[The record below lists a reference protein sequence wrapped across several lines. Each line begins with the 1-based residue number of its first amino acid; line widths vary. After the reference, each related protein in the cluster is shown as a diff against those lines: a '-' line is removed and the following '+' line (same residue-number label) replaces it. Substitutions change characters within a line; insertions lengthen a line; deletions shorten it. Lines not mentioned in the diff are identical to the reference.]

1 LENLIHVD
9 QALVQ
14 AINSLVGYIRIL
26 DELFKGLANDYF
38 LLISTN
44 LGLVFL
50 WLSASDPRQR
60 LTNQKLTL
68 QAMAA
73 LGIGTGLVSLLN
85 LVIFRPRPFDELP
98 INVLLYQPTDSS
110 FPANSAAIL
119 FAVAA
124 AVWLGNRKAG
134 NYFFLIAGVH
144 SFARIYAGM
153 YYPLDIL
160 SGAGIGILAALAA
173 RWLFHLLSFF
183 INWLLAVLRQVF
195 LV

>member
-1 LENLIHVD
+1 MENLIHFD
-9 QALVQ
+9 QAVVQ

-50 WLSASDPRQR
+50 WLSASEPRQR

-134 NYFFLIAGVH
+134 NFFFLIAGVH

-153 YYPLDIL
+153 YYPLDII
-160 SGAGIGILAALAA
+160 SGAGIGILAALAT